1 MKGGMDLN
9 TPLVFPVGETLACN
23 YAGRFLKESRWEISD
38 HLSPDITHLLLDVPS
53 FRAPGVLRSGE
64 AIKGLLEKLPAGITV
79 IGGNLGDPALN
90 GYRKMD
96 LLSDP
101 VYLAKNAGITAHCA
115 LIFAGKR
122 LDTVYPDTPTLII
135 GWGRIGKC
143 LASLLRGL
151 GTPVTVAARKEE
163 DRAMLQALGYTAV
176 SLDALPALLPGFRLI
191 FNTAPA
197 PVLTEEAAVLGKTAL
212 KIELASSTGIP
223 GEDVI
228 PARGLPGIYAPES
241 SGRLIAETA
250 LRLWKDGT

>member
-1 MKGGMDLN
+1 MH
-9 TPLVFPVGETLACN
+9 TPLVFPVGETLACD
-23 YAGRFLKESRWEISD
+23 YAGKFLKESRWEISD

-53 FRAPGVLRSGE
+53 FRASGVLRSGE

-79 IGGNLGDPALN
+79 IGGGLSDPALD
-90 GYRKMD
+90 GYRKTD

-101 VYLAKNAGITAHCA
+101 VYLAKNAAITAHCA
-115 LIFAGKR
+115 FVFAGKR
-122 LDTVYPDTPTLII
+122 LDTVYPDTPTLVI

-143 LASLLRGL
+143 LGALLRKL
-151 GTPVTVAARKEE
+151 GAPVTVAARKEA
-163 DRAMLQALGYTAV
+163 DRAMLRALGYPAV
-176 SLDALPALLPGFRLI
+176 SPEELPAMLPGFRLI

-197 PVLTEEAAVLGKTAL
+197 PVLTEEMAALGKSAL
-212 KIELASSTGIP
+212 KIDLASSPGIL

-241 SGRLIAETA
+241 SGRLIAETV

>member
-1 MKGGMDLN
+1 MN
-9 TPLVFPVGETLACN
+9 TPLVFPVGETPACDH
-23 YAGRFLKESRWEISD
+23 AGKFLKEYRWEVTD
-38 HLSPDITHLLLDVPS
+38 HLSPEITHLLLDVPS
-53 FRAPGVLRSGE
+53 FHSPGVLRSGE
-64 AIKGLLEKLPAGITV
+64 EMKPLLERLPAGITV
-79 IGGNLGDPALN
+79 IGGNLGDPALD

-101 VYLAKNAGITAHCA
+101 VYLAKNAAITAHCA
-115 LIFAGKR
+115 LHFAGKR

-143 LASLLRGL
+143 LGALLRGL
-151 GTPVTVAARKEE
+151 GAPVTVAARKEG

-197 PVLTEEAAVLGKTAL
+197 PVLTEEAALGKNAL
-212 KIELASSTGIP
+212 KIELASSPGIP

-241 SGRLIAETA
+241 SGRLIAETV

>member
-1 MKGGMDLN
+1 MNM
-9 TPLVFPVGETLACN
+9 PLVFPVGETPACN
-23 YAGRFLKESRWEISD
+23 FAGKFLKESRWEVTD

-64 AIKGLLEKLPAGITV
+64 KIKFLLEKLPAGITV
-79 IGGNLGDPALN
+79 IGGNLKDPALD

-101 VYLAKNAGITAHCA
+101 VYLAKNAAITAHCA
-115 LIFAGKR
+115 LMVAGKR

-143 LASLLRGL
+143 LGVLLRKL
-151 GTPVTVAARKEE
+151 GAPVTIAVRKET
-163 DRAMLQALGYTAV
+163 DWALLQALGYDAV
-176 SLDALPALLPGFRLI
+176 SLDGLPPLLPRLRLI

-197 PVLTEEAAVLGKTAL
+197 AFLTEETASLAKNAL
-212 KIELASSTGIP
+212 KIDLASIPGIP

-228 PARGLPGIYAPES
+228 PARGLPGIYASES

-250 LRLWKDGT
+250 FRLWKDGT